1 MYPSNQVFSAFS
13 FITVVLALVP
23 LPWHLEAWNT
33 GTCLFMTWTALASL
47 NFFINSII
55 WNGNVVN
62 WAPVWCDISAKIIVG
77 ISVAFPA
84 ASLCINRRLY
94 HIACVNRC
102 VIPTR
107 GEKLRAVCVDLAIGV
122 GIPIIVM
129 VLQYVVQGHR
139 FNIFEDIGCYP
150 FSYNTPL
157 TFVLLDGPPT
167 VISIVSGIY
176 SVMTILLFQKRRTE
190 FKEILSSNANLNSRQ
205 YFRLM
210 ALAGV
215 LVVGSFPLTLALLCI
230 NATSSQIRPWISWE
244 DTHFGFSR
252 VDQFPSVVWRSNQ
265 ATGAILELTRWLVV
279 ACGFIFFAFFGFADE
294 ALKHYKIAFGSIARF
309 LPSRLSVK
317 LGTSNS
323 STSGL
328 GKFENNSTD
337 QVLPICVQRHVGKC
351 DSNDSLSVFSAKKQ
365 NYFSDD
371 SALNPTSPYAPNQ
384 SDITLVVPSEQ
395 HIFFPTASTSFLDLS
410 CANDQ
415 V

>member
-1 MYPSNQVFSAFS
+1 M
-13 FITVVLALVP
+13 
-23 LPWHLEAWNT
+23 
-33 GTCLFMTWTALASL
+33 ASL

-77 ISVAFPA
+77 NSVAFPA

-94 HIACVNRC
+94 HIACVSRC
-102 VIPTR
+102 VPPTR

-139 FNIFEDIGCYP
+139 FDIFEDIGCYP

-167 VISIVSGIY
+167 VISIFSGTY

-190 FKEILSSNANLNSRQ
+190 FKEILSSNANLNSRR

-215 LVVGSFPLTLALLCI
+215 QVVCSFPLTLALLCI
-230 NATSSQIRPWISWE
+230 NATSFEIRPWISWE

-252 VDQFPSVVWRSNQ
+252 VDQFPSVVWRNQ

-294 ALKHYKIAFGSIARF
+294 ALKHYKIAFDSIARF
-309 LPSRLSVK
+309 STSRLRAK

-323 STSGL
+323 STAWL
-328 GKFENNSTD
+328 GKFKVSSENNSTD
-337 QVLPICVQRHVGKC
+337 TVLPICVQRHVGKC
-351 DSNDSLSVFSAKKQ
+351 DSNDTLSVFSAKKQ
-365 NYFSDD
+365 NHLLDD
-371 SALNPTSPYAPNQ
+371 SSLKSTSPYAPDQ
-384 SDITLVVPSEQ
+384 SDTTIVGGPPKPLPSLPSEQ
-395 HIFFPTASTSFLDLS
+395 HISFPISPTASTSFLDLS
-410 CANDQ
+410 CPSDQ